1 MNAYVNVWNHCQA
14 YNTKVDPT
22 LGVYL
27 TPHDQTAA
35 VPIVVSL
42 RYRYP
47 ISIKKRGVAR
57 KLRAQYFCACAFH
70 ARSMI

>member
-47 ISIKKRGVAR
+47 ISI
-57 KLRAQYFCACAFH
+57 
-70 ARSMI
+70 